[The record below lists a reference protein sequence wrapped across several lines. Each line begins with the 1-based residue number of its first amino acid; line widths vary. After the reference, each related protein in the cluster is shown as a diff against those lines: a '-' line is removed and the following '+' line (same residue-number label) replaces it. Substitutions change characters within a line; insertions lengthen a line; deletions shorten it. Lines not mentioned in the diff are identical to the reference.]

1 MDGVDTA
8 APWERRSSLPTVAG
22 YCTLVWSQ
30 IAVIAVTTVLGALVG
45 VVLAVRQP
53 PVYAASTSVELLA
66 VPTEV
71 SFDPAAEP
79 PPGTT
84 IDTTAQLVRSTPV
97 VDRVAHATSL
107 TTARVT
113 AGLSVSAY
121 PLSRVLVMSFRART
135 AALAVTGADEAAA
148 ALIDQRRAVLEGD
161 QVTLAARLDTSLNR
175 LLPKADLTAGLY
187 NPVSKR
193 LASEIALVDGI
204 RAQAATD
211 QARILRY
218 AAPAT
223 SVRPKGELQLVTG
236 AMLGFLA
243 AVAYAWWISGRR
255 ASGRS

>member
-1 MDGVDTA
+1 MDRVAT
-8 APWERRSSLPTVAG
+8 APWQRRPSLPTVAG
-22 YCTLVWSQ
+22 YVALVWSQ
-30 IAVIAVTTVLGALVG
+30 IAVVAVTTVLGALVG

-53 PVYAASTSVELLA
+53 PVYSASTAVELLA
-66 VPTEV
+66 VPTWV
-71 SFDPAAEP
+71 SFDPAADP

-97 VDRVAHATSL
+97 VDRVAHATAL
-107 TTARVT
+107 TTAQVT
-113 AGLSVSAY
+113 DGLGVSAY

-135 AALAVTGADEAAA
+135 PALAVAGADEAAA

-161 QVTLAARLDTSLNR
+161 QVTLAARLDTALNR
-175 LLPKADLTAGLY
+175 LLPKADLSAGRY
-187 NPVSKR
+187 NPVSRR
-193 LASEIALVDGI
+193 LASEAALVDSI

-218 AAPAT
+218 AAPAR
-223 SVRPKGELQLVTG
+223 SVRPKGEVQIVTG

-255 ASGRS
+255 AAARS

>member
-1 MDGVDTA
+1 MDGVET
-8 APWERRSSLPTVAG
+8 APWERRPSLPTVAG
-22 YCTLVWSQ
+22 YFALVWSQ

-53 PVYAASTSVELLA
+53 ALYSASAAVELLA
-66 VPTEV
+66 VPTWV

-84 IDTTAQLVRSTPV
+84 VDTTAQLVRSTPV

-107 TTARVT
+107 TPAQVT
-113 AGLSVSAY
+113 DGLGVSAY

-135 AALAVTGADEAAA
+135 AALAVTGANEAAA
-148 ALIDQRRAVLEGD
+148 ALINQRRAVLEGD

-175 LLPKADLTAGLY
+175 LLPKADLYAGPY

-193 LASEIALVDGI
+193 LASEVALVDGI
-204 RAQAATD
+204 RAQAAAD

-223 SVRPKGELQLVTG
+223 SVRPKGELPIVTG

-255 ASGRS
+255 GSRRS